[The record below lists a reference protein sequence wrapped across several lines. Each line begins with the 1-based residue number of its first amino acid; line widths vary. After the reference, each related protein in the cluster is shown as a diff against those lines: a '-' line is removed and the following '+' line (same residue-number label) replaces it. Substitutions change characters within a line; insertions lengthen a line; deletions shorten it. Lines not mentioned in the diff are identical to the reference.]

1 MAKSINTKTDSFA
14 VACPMIDK
22 LIENV
27 GLELKCKQLML
38 IKQPYAV
45 KYCLKMVNRIKNVN
59 LLAADMRL
67 DDYIVGV

>member
-1 MAKSINTKTDSFA
+1 
-14 VACPMIDK
+14 MIDK

>member
-1 MAKSINTKTDSFA
+1 MQVVLEFA
-14 VACPMIDK
+14 
-22 LIENV
+22 E
-27 GLELKCKQLML
+27 GQYTSWLKFKQLML